1 MLILSQGG
9 EGESFAKRAIDSL
22 VKKLKDKREELDSL
36 VMLVIVAGNLGWL
49 LDGRVLSGGLDWSLR
64 LSLTLGKELVLAP
77 IDRVRLSLRTG
88 SIQIPPV
95 LVCAGVN
102 LH

>member
-1 MLILSQGG
+1 MGLLLLVGGVARQQVAILN
-9 EGESFAKRAIDSL
+9 L
-22 VKKLKDKREELDSL
+22 HCHEELDSL
-36 VMLVIVAGNLGWL
+36 VMLVIVAGDLGRL
-49 LDGRVLSGGLDWSLR
+49 LDGLDWSLR

-77 IDRVRLSLRTG
+77 IDQVRLSLRTG

-102 LH
+102 LN